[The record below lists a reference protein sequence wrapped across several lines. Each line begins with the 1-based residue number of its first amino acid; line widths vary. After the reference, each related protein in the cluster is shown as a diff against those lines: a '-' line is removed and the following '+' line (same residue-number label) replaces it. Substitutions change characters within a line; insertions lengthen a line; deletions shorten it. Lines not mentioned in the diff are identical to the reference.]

1 MRDVLNEMIE
11 IYQPNGIDWMGYEV
25 SKNNPYT
32 FHHIVE
38 KRYGG
43 REEIKNG
50 AILTKR
56 AHEYL
61 NWLDQY
67 CPMAYLEY
75 QDIFRYINGFNGP
88 IPKHLYDIIYDE
100 IHSLAYEIEFGNRFS
115 FYKDARDFKEEK
127 KEMRKS
133 KSNSLRKKSC
143 R

>member
-1 MRDVLNEMIE
+1 MKDILAEMIE
-11 IYQPNGIDWMGYEV
+11 IYQPNGVDWMGYVV
-25 SKNNPYT
+25 SEHNPYT

-43 REEIKNG
+43 KEEIKNG
-50 AILTKR
+50 AILTKK

-75 QDIFRYINGFNGP
+75 QCIFRYINDFNGP

-100 IHSLAYEIEFGNRFS
+100 IYSLAYEIEYGRRFS

-127 KEMRKS
+127 KEMRKI
-133 KSNSLRKKSC
+133 KSSLRKNK
-143 R
+143 RR